1 MSRLKSMLQLLNK
14 VAQDEG
20 SAQPLIVGG
29 LPRDRLIANKL
40 IKFNDVDV
48 TTGFNTQHL
57 AKEFA
62 IKLQKY
68 MPVATKQGE
77 DGHISV
83 YTKNIKLDFSSN
95 FNTPGIVQILENM
108 GIKHITPMIKEIY
121 SRDFYCNTLLMSLD
135 FKKIKDM
142 TGEAVKDINDKK
154 IRTCLTPDL
163 TFKYNTKRIIRVIYL
178 ACKLGFDIEPSIID
192 WIRSNPHYLREVSA
206 NYISKNIE
214 SSMIYDPDRTAY
226 LINEMRLWK
235 YITISESLLPYYMK
249 HTL

>member
-1 MSRLKSMLQLLNK
+1 
-14 VAQDEG
+14 
-20 SAQPLIVGG
+20 
-29 LPRDRLIANKL
+29 
-40 IKFNDVDV
+40 
-48 TTGFNTQHL
+48 
-57 AKEFA
+57 
-62 IKLQKY
+62 
-68 MPVATKQGE
+68 
-77 DGHISV
+77 
-83 YTKNIKLDFSSN
+83 
-95 FNTPGIVQILENM
+95 
-108 GIKHITPMIKEIY
+108 
-121 SRDFYCNTLLMSLD
+121 MSLD